1 MKKKTS
7 ILPIDDIYEYTEEQ
21 ITEAIRAGIPEQGA
35 FFAYLTRLRL
45 DYVKGNTEFD
55 RGVAEGMRTLAAELQ
70 DRARMK
76 KSELIVKTN
85 KE

>member
-1 MKKKTS
+1 MVDAV
-7 ILPIDDIYEYTEEQ
+7 ILTDDIYEYTEEQ

-55 RGVAEGMRTLAAELQ
+55 RGIAEGMRTLAAELQ
-70 DRARMK
+70 DRARAK
-76 KSELIVKTN
+76 KLELIIKTN
-85 KE
+85 KGP